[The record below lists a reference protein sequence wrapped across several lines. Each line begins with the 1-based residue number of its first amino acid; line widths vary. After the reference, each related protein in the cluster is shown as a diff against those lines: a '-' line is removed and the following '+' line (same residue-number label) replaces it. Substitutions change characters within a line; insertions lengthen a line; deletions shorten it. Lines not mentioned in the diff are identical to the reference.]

1 MQINE
6 ALLPVRSVSEVSEFY
21 ARAGFAV
28 QGETSRVT
36 VTIGRSRIVFLEG
49 EFDGA
54 HHLAFTIPTGTFD
67 HARQWI
73 EERTSLLSV
82 DEQTEFEG
90 PASWNSRSLY
100 FNGPDE
106 QVLELIERRALSH
119 GPVHSFTAA
128 DLVCVSELG
137 VAVPDVPNAVH
148 ALEAAGIHPYGNEPA
163 QDFAAVGDVDGLLI
177 LVTSGRS
184 WFPTASR
191 RVADTAITVQTTVRQ
206 EVSLS
211 PAKRVITME
220 VPLG

>member
-6 ALLPVRSVSEVSEFY
+6 ALMPTRSVSEVTEFY

-28 QGETSRVT
+28 QREASRAT
-36 VTIGRSRIVFLEG
+36 VTIGRSRIEFLEG

-67 HARQWI
+67 QARQWI

-90 PASWNSRSLY
+90 PASWDSRSMY
-100 FNGPDE
+100 CNGPDE
-106 QVLELIERRALSH
+106 QVLELIERRALSQ

-128 DLVCVSELG
+128 DLLCVSEIG
-137 VAVPDVPNAVH
+137 VAVPDVPSAVH
-148 ALEAAGIHPYGNEPA
+148 ALEAAGIQPYGNEPT

-177 LVTSGRS
+177 LVAPGRA
-184 WFPTASR
+184 WFPTSSR
-191 RVADTAITVQTTVRQ
+191 RVADTPLTVQTTVQQ
-206 EVSLS
+206 EVALA
-211 PAKRVITME
+211 PAKRVIPAD